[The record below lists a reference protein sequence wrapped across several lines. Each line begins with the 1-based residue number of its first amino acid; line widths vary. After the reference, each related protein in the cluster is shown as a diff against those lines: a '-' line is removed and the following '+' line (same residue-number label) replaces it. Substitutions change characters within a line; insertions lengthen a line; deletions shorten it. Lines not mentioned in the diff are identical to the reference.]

1 LWFSPGT
8 PVSPTHKTDRHDLT
22 EILLKVALSII
33 NQTKPLSYI
42 ASGIKYYYYIAFLY
56 TSIYG
61 ITEILLKVALSTITV
76 TV

>member
-1 LWFSPGT
+1 VFSPGT
-8 PVSPTHKTDRHDLT
+8 PVSPTNKTDRHDLT

-33 NQTKPLSYI
+33 NQTKPLSCI
-42 ASGIKYYYYIAFLY
+42 ASGIKYYYIAFLY
-56 TSIYG
+56 NSIYG